1 MKEDQEKVAI
11 WFKVNKLSLNI
22 SETEYSLFYST
33 RKRKDVSNVLLPL
46 HIDNVPIKGE
56 FVTKIL
62 RVYLDEIFPGSI
74 ISKL

>member
-33 RKRKDVSNVLLPL
+33 RKRKDIPNVLLPL
-46 HIDNVPIKGE
+46 HTDNVPIKGE